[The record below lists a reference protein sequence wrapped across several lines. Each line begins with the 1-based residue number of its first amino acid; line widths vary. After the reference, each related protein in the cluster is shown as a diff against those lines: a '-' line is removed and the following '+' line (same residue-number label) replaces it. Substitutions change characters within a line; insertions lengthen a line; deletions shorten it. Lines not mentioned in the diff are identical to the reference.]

1 MPKIFSEKDRE
12 IIHNK
17 LLEIGQECLKR
28 KSYRDISLDD
38 VTAKAGIAKG
48 TFYNFFSSKE
58 LYFYEIMQ
66 KIKEDNRREL
76 RELTAGGPPKREQVE
91 NCLYRRYTSECTV
104 YDYFTTEEI
113 NRIMRTI
120 PDEEMENDSVAFANQ
135 LLVHLGRNADCKPEV
150 VVNLCNV
157 LAMTSANKKLLEPE
171 GYQET
176 VKVLVRALVDY
187 LYEKNYC
194 AAG

>member
-12 IIHNK
+12 IIRNK
-17 LLEIGQECLKR
+17 LLEIGQESLKR

-66 KIKEDNRREL
+66 KIKEDNRKEL
-76 RELTAGGPPKREQVE
+76 RELAAGGLPKREQVE
-91 NCLYRRYTSECTV
+91 SCLYRRYTSKCTV
-104 YDYFTTEEI
+104 YDYFTVEEM

-135 LLVHLGRNADCKPEV
+135 LLEHLGEHTECKPEV

-157 LAMTSANKKLLEPE
+157 LAMTSANRKLLEPE

-176 VKVLVRALVDY
+176 VRVLVRALVDY
-187 LYEKNYC
+187 LFERTTKEF
-194 AAG
+194 

>member
-1 MPKIFSEKDRE
+1 MPKIFSESDRQV
-12 IIHNK
+12 IRAK
-17 LLEIGQECLKR
+17 LLEIGLESLKQ

-66 KIKEDNRREL
+66 RIKEDNRKEL
-76 RELTAGGPPKREQVE
+76 RELTAGGLPKREQVE
-91 NCLYRRYTSECTV
+91 RCLYRRYTSKRTV
-104 YDYFTTEEI
+104 YDYFTTGEI

-120 PDEEMENDSVAFANQ
+120 PNEEMDNDSVVFANR
-135 LLVHLGRNADCKPEV
+135 LIEHMGEHAGCKPEV

-157 LAMTSANKKLLEPE
+157 LAMASANRKLLEPE
-171 GYQET
+171 GYLET
-176 VKVLVRALVDY
+176 VRVLVKALVDY
-187 LYEKNYC
+187 LFGES
-194 AAG
+194 